1 MIYCWA
7 PFLITYSYLD
17 AYKNWHIMPHLQTR
31 DNIQMCF
38 LVNPFHKSQH
48 FSLWKSPT
56 TYPSFRPSLVVL
68 DGNEIFNWKMAQR
81 YLWFWSKL
89 NTISFLCLTTSR
101 SLSLSDF
108 IQFLRDKGAFTNYVY
123 KIWLF
128 LTTYPPPFTFSMVWK
143 FTKSRFFWPPTP
155 LLL

>member
-68 DGNEIFNWKMAQR
+68 DGNEIFNWKMAQC
-81 YLWFWSKL
+81 YYMNDPNLTL
-89 NTISFLCLTTSR
+89 FLSHVCLTTSR

-108 IQFLRDKGAFTNYVY
+108 FQFLREAIFHALNFCLILSKKLKSSWWSV
-123 KIWLF
+123 
-128 LTTYPPPFTFSMVWK
+128 TYNFFFSRK
-143 FTKSRFFWPPTP
+143 NI
-155 LLL
+155 